1 LKKYP
6 NLKLIFPLLISL
18 IICGKT
24 QSIKA
29 QVIPDKTLQNQ
40 NSIIK
45 NETNR
50 DIIEGGAIRGKN
62 LFHSFSEFNVGDNR
76 SVYFANPVNIN
87 NILTRVT
94 GNNSSNILGTLG
106 VSGNANLFLINPNGI
121 NFGTNAKLDLKG
133 SFIASTA
140 DKIIF
145 NNYEDYVSG
154 WAIRLIQITI
164 SFGYFFSGLN
174 KIKSSDWRKGI
185 AISNAVIYSNYGKQK
200 LLTLFYPK
208 TLQSKLVCYSVVLFH
223 LFAPILFWCNF
234 TQLFAIS
241 FAVLSHLMMMITL
254 RIGHFGPIMILGI
267 LSFGANYFLK

>member
-1 LKKYP
+1 MWIIETINNFFFQYYVSSNFIGAYRILTISIILGYFTFIIKDIINFSKKGGIGGYHHKYYYP
-6 NLKLIFPLLISL
+6 LCIILFYLFGFLSL
-18 IICGKT
+18 IGFVT
-24 QSIKA
+24 QFSI
-29 QVIPDKTLQNQ
+29 L
-40 NSIIK
+40 
-45 NETNR
+45 
-50 DIIEGGAIRGKN
+50 
-62 LFHSFSEFNVGDNR
+62 
-76 SVYFANPVNIN
+76 
-87 NILTRVT
+87 
-94 GNNSSNILGTLG
+94 
-106 VSGNANLFLINPNGI
+106 LFLI
-121 NFGTNAKLDLKG
+121 F
-133 SFIASTA
+133 FIIIQKNMLYILASGGNVICNVLLLFLVLSKSGA
-140 DKIIF
+140 GLSVDNIIF
-145 NNYEDYVSG
+145 NNYEDYVYG

-208 TLQSKLVCYSVVLFH
+208 TLQSKLICYSVVLFH

-241 FAVLSHLMMMITL
+241 FAVLSHLMMMMTL